1 MNPDS
6 SVNIVTGPWAGRP
19 RNMDSITGKNKRYF
33 SSPECPDRLA
43 PNAYRGLNQ
52 PERQTDL
59 SFTLTD
65 EVNNS
70 PSLISIPNREF

>member
-6 SVNIVTGPWAGRP
+6 SVDTVTGPWARRP
-19 RNMDSITGKNKRYF
+19 RNTGSITGKNKRYF
-33 SSPECPDRLA
+33 SSPECPDRLVSK
-43 PNAYRGLNQ
+43 AYRRLNQ

-59 SFTLTD
+59 SFTSTD

-70 PSLISIPNREF
+70 RSLMSIPNREF